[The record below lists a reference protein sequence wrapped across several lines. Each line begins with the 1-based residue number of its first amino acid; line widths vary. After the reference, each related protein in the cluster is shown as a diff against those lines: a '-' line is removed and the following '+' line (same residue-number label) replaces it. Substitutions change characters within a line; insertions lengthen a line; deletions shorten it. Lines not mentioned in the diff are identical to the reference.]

1 MPCPLG
7 HDFSPAM
14 GRWPEYTTGTCAK
27 FIENRRNRVLS
38 KGSRKSR
45 RTAAVRALDSRRDF
59 LSDAQL
65 SAASASVPP
74 EPHESLREQNM
85 TVAPEASELNLS
97 MEEAAILDAA
107 LGDGTGEFVIVR
119 PYGKAWGAD
128 HAMVKRLEARGF
140 MRFKCDGRA
149 PQTRDYLRTSSIT
162 DSGRA
167 AAGRVAHV
175 AT

>member
-1 MPCPLG
+1 M
-7 HDFSPAM
+7 
-14 GRWPEYTTGTCAK
+14 
-27 FIENRRNRVLS
+27 
-38 KGSRKSR
+38 
-45 RTAAVRALDSRRDF
+45 TA
-59 LSDAQL
+59 
-65 SAASASVPP
+65 
-74 EPHESLREQNM
+74 
-85 TVAPEASELNLS
+85 APEASEPNLS
-97 MEEAAILDAA
+97 MEEAAILDVA
-107 LGDGTGEFVIVR
+107 LGDGTGELVIMR

-167 AAGRVAHV
+167 AAGRVARKA

>member
-1 MPCPLG
+1 
-7 HDFSPAM
+7 
-14 GRWPEYTTGTCAK
+14 
-27 FIENRRNRVLS
+27 
-38 KGSRKSR
+38 
-45 RTAAVRALDSRRDF
+45 
-59 LSDAQL
+59 
-65 SAASASVPP
+65 
-74 EPHESLREQNM
+74 M

-128 HAMVKRLEARGF
+128 HGMVKRLEARGF

-162 DSGRA
+162 DSGRSC
-167 AAGRVAHV
+167 G
-175 AT
+175 T

>member
-1 MPCPLG
+1 MP
-7 HDFSPAM
+7 M
-14 GRWPEYTTGTCAK
+14 
-27 FIENRRNRVLS
+27 
-38 KGSRKSR
+38 
-45 RTAAVRALDSRRDF
+45 
-59 LSDAQL
+59 L
-65 SAASASVPP
+65 SAASASVPRP

-85 TVAPEASELNLS
+85 TVVPEASELNLS

-128 HAMVKRLEARGF
+128 HAMVRRLEARGF

-167 AAGRVAHV
+167 AAGRLAHV

>member
-1 MPCPLG
+1 M
-7 HDFSPAM
+7 
-14 GRWPEYTTGTCAK
+14 
-27 FIENRRNRVLS
+27 
-38 KGSRKSR
+38 
-45 RTAAVRALDSRRDF
+45 
-59 LSDAQL
+59 
-65 SAASASVPP
+65 SAASARPAP
-74 EPHESLREQNM
+74 EPHESLREPNM
-85 TVAPEASELNLS
+85 TAAPEASEPNLS
-97 MEEAAILDAA
+97 MEEAAILDVA
-107 LGDGTGEFVIVR
+107 LGDGTGELVIMR

-167 AAGRVAHV
+167 AAGRVARKA